1 MRNTVKPVSYAA
13 RATDE
18 RVTYLRIYADA
29 EGETHMEEV
38 DIALMP
44 RAFFNGH
51 PPLRL
56 TETLA
61 ATGCN
66 ICRVPAGMGVVDWH
80 NPPRRELVIWLT
92 GEVEF
97 ETSDG
102 DIRRLV
108 GTIGLYRPRVGDWR
122 AIFRRNDQ
130 ERIITVAQVLPRGS
144 AYQQL

>member
-1 MRNTVKPVSYAA
+1 
-13 RATDE
+13 
-18 RVTYLRIYADA
+18 VTYLRIYADA

-38 DIALMP
+38 NVALMP

-92 GEVEF
+92 
-97 ETSDG
+97 
-102 DIRRLV
+102 RRLAA
-108 GTIGLYRPRVGDWR
+108 GSI
-122 AIFRRNDQ
+122 
-130 ERIITVAQVLPRGS
+130 VLAEDRTGKGHISRHPAEG
-144 AYQQL
+144 QLVVHVDLC

>member
-1 MRNTVKPVSYAA
+1 MRDTVKPVSYAT

-66 ICRVPAGMGVVDWH
+66 ICRVPTGMGVVDWH
-80 NPPRRELVIWLT
+80 NPPHRELVIWLT

-102 DIRRLV
+102 DIRRLAAGSIV
-108 GTIGLYRPRVGDWR
+108 LAED
-122 AIFRRNDQ
+122 RNGKGHISRHPG
-130 ERIITVAQVLPRGS
+130 EG
-144 AYQQL
+144 QLVVHIDLC